1 MERKLLF
8 FDIDGT
14 LVVHPDEIIPKSAE
28 IAIHRT
34 RELGNLCF
42 ICTGRPP
49 YMLDLAGKIEMDGYI
64 FSNGA
69 CAILDQETIVSE
81 PIPPELVS
89 YVRQLADRCG
99 AGYSLQSRFGGWM
112 SPRQKEHF
120 LRMNRGLPEEAV
132 RRMESSPFMRLG
144 GRPITEYQGEE
155 VYKIDVSFSDTAQLD
170 LFRKWMDPRL
180 NFICMLSTSG
190 NGRNGGEITLKHV
203 TKGTTANRIVQWF
216 GGEIEDSYGFGD
228 SLNDMDLIRRCG
240 TGIAMGNA
248 VEELKEAADYVTAD
262 IRQDGLA
269 RAMEHYHLV

>member
-1 MERKLLF
+1 MPRKLLF

-14 LVVHPDEIIPKSAE
+14 LIIHPDEVIPESTEA
-28 IAIHRT
+28 AIRRT
-34 RELGNLCF
+34 REMGNLCF
-42 ICTGRPP
+42 ICTGRAP
-49 YMLDLAGKIEMDGYI
+49 YMLELAGRLEMDGYI

-69 CAILDQETIVSE
+69 CAILGDEVIVSE
-81 PIPPELVS
+81 PIPPGLVS

-99 AGYSLQSRFGGWM
+99 AGYSLQSRCGGWM

-120 LRMNRGLPEEAV
+120 LRMNRGLPPETV
-132 RRMESSPFMRLG
+132 KRMENSPFMRLG
-144 GRPITEYQGEE
+144 GHPIAEYQGEE
-155 VYKIDVSFSDTAQLD
+155 VYKIDISFEETSDAE

-180 NFICMLSTSG
+180 NYIGMLSTSG

-240 TGIAMGNA
+240 IGIAMGNA
-248 VEELKEAADYVTAD
+248 VEELKKAADYVTTD
-262 IRQDGLA
+262 IRQDGIA
-269 RAMEHYHLV
+269 NAMKHFHLV